1 MMLFGFALSCLL
13 LEVAASPHWSA
24 TYPKSNRRLD
34 LVTAPST
41 NESDPNCIVGGF
53 DEENPAHIYIGG
65 PCSELKGD
73 TPTADFRWL
82 EMHTFHAKLTT
93 KSGEEAQLGVIEGTS
108 FSRSQQKDTHV
119 QVSAATSMA
128 LQDENNNT
136 PASIF
141 VSTSSYL
148 AQKSFSF
155 NTNTFSVYEIENE
168 TQETSYATIDACV
181 ESCCAAGA
189 TPPCACA
196 GNACPT
202 TKRTAEPGDYKYS
215 ILAASWDNAEE
226 DYIPGANGNGWE
238 GVTKK
243 FGVGSP
249 KALEGYLHVYQM
261 IDFTNMR
268 SDGEPLEIKGSNGTV
283 LYKNM
288 KTCSFSGGTCNN
300 KYDVT
305 EMSIMGKGWSAS
317 YEFLK
322 TYNVGSWTGNAE
334 DGFITTV
341 DETRMVSISAVKFD
355 DASGKQMGME
365 GATIVMI
372 IYRFDVDGIT
382 AKKDSGTFFVY
393 DPSVTSSPSG
403 AQTTSAQTT
412 SVVKKPGSASG
423 AVAQSLHLAFALF
436 FVLRLAANGC

>member
-1 MMLFGFALSCLL
+1 MMLYGFALSCLL

-24 TYPKSNRRLD
+24 TYPNSNRRLD

-82 EMHTFHAKLTT
+82 EMVTFYATLAT
-93 KSGEEAQLGVIEGTS
+93 KSGEEAQLGSIEGAS

-128 LQDENNNT
+128 IQDGNKNT

-155 NTNTFSVYEIENE
+155 NTNTFSVYKNE
-168 TQETSYATIDACV
+168 TQQETSYETIDACV

-215 ILAASWDNAEE
+215 ILAASWDNAEDD

-238 GVTKK
+238 GLRKN

-249 KALEGYLHVYQM
+249 KVLEGYLDVYQM
-261 IDFTNMR
+261 INFTKMR

-288 KTCSFSGGTCNN
+288 ETCSISGGTCNW
-300 KYDVT
+300 YDVT

-322 TYNVGSWTGNAE
+322 TYNVGSWTDNAE

-341 DETRMVSISAVKFD
+341 DETRMVSITAVKFD
-355 DASGKQMGME
+355 EASGKQMKME
-365 GATIVMI
+365 GDTIVMI

-382 AKKDSGTFFVY
+382 AKNDSGTFFVY

-403 AQTTSAQTT
+403 AQNTSAQTT
-412 SVVKKPGSASG
+412 GVVKTPGNASG